1 MLLPHHMQKMK
12 KSILIALAA
21 LLPLSAFAL
30 KPKKQKAVVTPQ
42 KEVTETLED
51 EGFEE
56 LSLDELDAR
65 QDSVDNAIHFE
76 WHNDTLYVSVDE
88 ELLPSRLYVVAN
100 GGKTAVY
107 KRLQMDT
114 ANFPSVHPAAEVYRN
129 IWMNERVNPY
139 RIPIDSIGDSI
150 AISMKG
156 FQWPHKGYVT
166 SHWGFRRYR
175 FHYGTDI
182 KVQVG
187 DSIRSAWDG
196 QVRIVGWDPRGY
208 GHYVVIRHDNGLET
222 IYGHLSQPLF
232 DENERIYAGEV
243 LGLGGNTGRSTG
255 SHLHFEIRYLGNA
268 FNPELLLDIEN
279 HQLRNV
285 KDDTY
290 LITKKGTYAH
300 KEEIKQLQNAQY
312 HKIKQGDTLSGIA
325 KRYRTSVKALCR
337 LNGIKESTI
346 LQLGKKIR
354 VR

>member
-1 MLLPHHMQKMK
+1 MK
-12 KSILIALAA
+12 KLIIFALAA
-21 LLPLSAFAL
+21 MLPFTASAR
-30 KPKKQKAVVTPQ
+30 KPKTAAVVTPAPE
-42 KEVTETLED
+42 EVINANDGEGD
-51 EGFEE
+51 EMM
-56 LSLDELDAR
+56 SLDELDAQ

-76 WHNDTLYVSVDE
+76 WHNDTLFVSVDE
-88 ELLPSRLYVVAN
+88 ELLPSRLYVVTN
-100 GGKTAVY
+100 SRQTAVY

-114 ANFPSVHPAAEVYRN
+114 ANYPTVHPAAELYRN

-139 RIPIDSIGDSI
+139 KIPIDSIGDSL
-150 AISMKG
+150 AISVGG
-156 FQWPHKGYVT
+156 FRWPHMGYVT

-222 IYGHLSQPLF
+222 VYGHLSQPLF

-285 KDDTY
+285 KEDIY
-290 LITKKGTYAH
+290 YITKKGTYAH
-300 KEEIKQLQNAQY
+300 KEEVKQLQNAQY

-325 KRYRTSVKALCR
+325 KRYGTSVKALCR
-337 LNGIKESTI
+337 LNGIKETTI
-346 LQLGKKIR
+346 LQLGKKLR